1 MHSHSKSM
9 HKAKKR
15 TKKLVAAVMRSSSH
29 IKSKAAADK
38 KPKKARPSLQ
48 KTLQVAMQTLPRRTA
63 GLIAAGSRSAVAPK
77 EVLAA
82 LPSESRSQSDVA
94 AFAARYRTI
103 ATAHA
108 N

>member
-1 MHSHSKSM
+1 MHMRTHM
-9 HKAKKR
+9 HTHAR
-15 TKKLVAAVMRSSSH
+15 
-29 IKSKAAADK
+29 IQQAAAEK
-38 KPKKARPSLQ
+38 RPKKARPSLQ

-108 N
+108 NAGADKR